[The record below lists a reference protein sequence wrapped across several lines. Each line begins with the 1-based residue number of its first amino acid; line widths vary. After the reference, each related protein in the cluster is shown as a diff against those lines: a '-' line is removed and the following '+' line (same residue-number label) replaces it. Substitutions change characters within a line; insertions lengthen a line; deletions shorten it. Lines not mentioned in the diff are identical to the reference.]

1 MEINFYE
8 YPSEIELLHS
18 DLEEE
23 EDGEK
28 SFVWPF
34 LPRAGEYISLTYGKG
49 KLINGIV
56 EAVSWTSVGG
66 FLNAVDIYIKR
77 T

>member
-1 MEINFYE
+1 VEITFYE
-8 YPSEIELLHS
+8 YPSERELLCC

-28 SFVWPF
+28 LFDWPF
-34 LPRAGEYISLTYGKG
+34 LPREGEYISLTYSEG

-56 EAVSWTSVGG
+56 EAISWTSVGG
-66 FLNAVDIYIKR
+66 FLNAVDIYIKQ